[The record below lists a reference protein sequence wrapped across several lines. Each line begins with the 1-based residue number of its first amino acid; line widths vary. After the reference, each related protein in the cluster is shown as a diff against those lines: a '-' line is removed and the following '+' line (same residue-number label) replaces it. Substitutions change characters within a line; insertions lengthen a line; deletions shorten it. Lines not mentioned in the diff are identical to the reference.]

1 LKRTL
6 TLIVTFF
13 IGAANVLAQSQFY
26 NIAIGVNAGLTTAF
40 TGLNYDEGL
49 AAFNS
54 NKKSLMINKAPSF
67 GVSLDYYFTPFLN
80 AGVEYNI
87 NQLKDGP
94 DKHNRQFTSDFSTI
108 ELRAGVALGQFVD
121 YRYNDIL
128 YLLRGLNLSIGYGI
142 LSGKNKVKP
151 FIPNITV
158 DKGGID
164 KTNDLNIP
172 ESERKI
178 YNPAGYRQHA
188 GDIGKEKL
196 ENVSV
201 VPITIGYN
209 HVFYNQYDEQKV
221 LLGVNLKTVFTSS
234 DDIDGFNDDPKV
246 YNNKAKDMYSVFG
259 ISLKYMFG
267 TRSLY
272 Y

>member
-1 LKRTL
+1 MKRTL

-142 LSGKNKVKP
+142 LSGSNKVLPYRPELDFRKRQ
-151 FIPNITV
+151 
-158 DKGGID
+158 
-164 KTNDLNIP
+164 DLP
-172 ESERKI
+172 EEERVNK
-178 YNPAGYRQHA
+178 NPTGARQHA
-188 GDIGKEKL
+188 EDIGKAKFN
-196 ENVSV
+196 NVSIF
-201 VPITIGYN
+201 PITIGYN

-246 YNNKAKDMYSVFG
+246 YNNKANDMYSVFG

-267 TRSLY
+267 PRSLY